1 MGIEIERKFLLSS
14 ELWRQGASGERFCQ
28 GYVYAPEGIVRVRIA
43 GNEAFLTVK
52 GRNSGMTRKEFE
64 YPIPVADAK
73 EMLDIICAKPFIE
86 KIRYKV
92 EHQGKTWEIDEFEG
106 DNAGLILA
114 ELELSRED
122 EDFEPPE
129 WLGREVTGDPRYHN
143 SALVRNPYKN
153 WKTR

>member
-14 ELWRQGASGERFCQ
+14 ELWRQGARGERFRQ

-64 YPIPVADAK
+64 YPIPVADAE

-86 KIRYKV
+86 KSVIKLNTRARP
-92 EHQGKTWEIDEFEG
+92 GKQT
-106 DNAGLILA
+106 N
-114 ELELSRED
+114 SRGTMPD
-122 EDFEPPE
+122 
-129 WLGREVTGDPRYHN
+129 
-143 SALVRNPYKN
+143 
-153 WKTR
+153 